1 VTPGE
6 QNLQHE
12 SRNAEVKS
20 VVIIGLDPLIINYS
34 SPDFASFPGLTAEKV
49 IVGIT
54 AAEESLK
61 ALGYDAQTHNIVLLT
76 LARQRRRLS
85 PKNY

>member
-1 VTPGE
+1 MTPGE

-54 AAEESLK
+54 AAEEDRKS
-61 ALGYDAQTHNIVLLT
+61 T
-76 LARQRRRLS
+76 RLNS
-85 PKNY
+85 SHSSVSRMPSSA